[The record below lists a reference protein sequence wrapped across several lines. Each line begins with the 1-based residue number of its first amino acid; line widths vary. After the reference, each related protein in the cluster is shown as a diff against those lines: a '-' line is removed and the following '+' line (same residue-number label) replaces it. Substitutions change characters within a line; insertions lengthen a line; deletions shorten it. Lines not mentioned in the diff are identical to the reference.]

1 MQIKRYSQYSLEESL
16 VDDFISSFNDLLIE
30 SNDVDNTNEIQQQI
44 ISRFKERFGETVPSN
59 QEFADFYHKL
69 RSEGIDGILIF
80 DTLDFFLKEPEEKSG
95 TGTFA
100 DSYKRVEKK
109 VLSDL
114 RLDTKLALTFG
125 AGIGAM
131 YPIVSK
137 LMQNMNINSIEVTTE
152 TTVLLTIAALTIVYL
167 EEKKDLAIEEREKLT
182 KDSKSMLEELR
193 MRSIGDGIVK
203 KIIKAIGS
211 IKNIFSILGR
221 HIGAVIGGIIDM
233 FSYTSILIPI
243 MNGILFLIGK
253 YEMTPD
259 TIVQNFFSLGMGVA
273 SKIAKHGL
281 VELISK
287 LKNRLNINKDKVLGE
302 IETPVIQRFSNY
314 VDQEPEQDGDLIKEQ

>member
-1 MQIKRYSQYSLEESL
+1 MEIKRYSQYSIEESL
-16 VDDFISSFNDLLIE
+16 LDDFILSFNNLLNE
-30 SNDVDNTNEIQQQI
+30 SNETDSTNNLEQKI
-44 ISRFKERFGETVPSN
+44 IARFKERFGETVPSN
-59 QEFADFYHKL
+59 QDFADFYHEL
-69 RSEGIDGILIF
+69 RTEDIDGVLIF
-80 DTLDFFLKEPEEKSG
+80 DTLDPFLKPVDKSG
-95 TGTFA
+95 VGSFF

-137 LMQNMNINSIEVTTE
+137 LMQNMKISSIEITTE
-152 TTVLLTIAALTIVYL
+152 TVVLLTIAAITIVYL
-167 EEKKDLAIEEREKLT
+167 EEKKDLSVEEREKLT

-203 KIIKAIGS
+203 KIIKALTS
-211 IKNIFSILGR
+211 IKNIFSLIGK

-243 MNGILFLIGK
+243 MNAILFLIGK
-253 YEMTPD
+253 YEMNPD
-259 TIVQNFFSLGMGVA
+259 TVVQNFFSLGMGVA

-287 LKNRLNINKDKVLGE
+287 LKNKLNINKDKVLGE